1 MPNASPPRASPRGRP
16 PRGPASVNA
25 LIKGPTRY
33 LPPVKIAQVSTR
45 YPPGPGGVER
55 HVAEVA
61 VRLGARGDRV
71 DVYTS
76 DLYREFPWQRLGA
89 EVPREDPRPFGAVHR
104 LRVDSLPG
112 PLHYPFF
119 RGLGAALARDRPEV
133 VHVHTYGT
141 HQVAVAR
148 RYGRRSGT
156 PFVLTAHF
164 HPIWSI
170 EGGWA
175 RHRLRAFYDRQ
186 LAGPIVR
193 SAACVIVQTQE
204 ELRLLGTLHLS
215 LPRVEVVPPGYAPLA
230 SVAPPGTF
238 RARYGIPGPYL
249 LFVGRLASNKGLLP
263 LVEAFS
269 VVARDHPDA
278 TLVLVGEDG
287 GMRPVVE
294 AATAR
299 AGLGARVR
307 LVGHVAEDEVLA
319 DAFRD
324 ACATVLPSE
333 YEAFG
338 LVLLE
343 SLAQGTPV
351 IASRVG
357 GIPEFVPDGRAG
369 LLVPPNDPGELA
381 RAIERLWTDETL
393 ARQLGTFGREHVV
406 PVYTWDHLVE
416 RLEVLYEDVGR
427 R

>member
-1 MPNASPPRASPRGRP
+1 M
-16 PRGPASVNA
+16 
-25 LIKGPTRY
+25 
-33 LPPVKIAQVSTR
+33 KIAQVSTR
-45 YPPGPGGVER
+45 FPPGPGGVER

-61 VRLGARGDRV
+61 ARLGARGHRV

-76 DLYREFPWQRLGA
+76 DLYREFPWQRLGP
-89 EVPREDPRPFGAVHR
+89 EVPREENRPFGAVHR
-104 LRVDSLPG
+104 LCARSLPG

-119 RGLGAALARDRPEV
+119 RGLGAALARDRPEM

-148 RYGRRSGT
+148 RYGRHSGT

-170 EGGWA
+170 EGGWT

-193 SAACVIVQTQE
+193 SAACVIVQTRE
-204 ELRLLGTLHLS
+204 EERLLGTLGLS
-215 LPRVEVVPPGYAPLA
+215 LPRVEVIPPGYAPLPN
-230 SVAPPGTF
+230 VAPTGTF
-238 RARYGIPGPYL
+238 RSQYGISGPYL

-263 LVEAFS
+263 LVEAFA
-269 VVARDHPDA
+269 VMAKDHPDA

-287 GMRPVVE
+287 GMRTTVE
-294 AATAR
+294 AAAAR
-299 AGLGARVR
+299 EGLGARLR
-307 LVGHVAEDEVLA
+307 IVGHVGEDAVLA
-319 DAFRD
+319 DAFRE
-324 ACATVLPSE
+324 ARFTVLPSE

-343 SLAQGTPV
+343 SLAQGTAV

-393 ARQLGTFGREHVV
+393 ARQLGAYGREHVV
-406 PVYTWDHLVE
+406 PVYTWDHLVD
-416 RLEVLYEDVGR
+416 RLVGLYEDVR
-427 R
+427 TR